1 MSRVCKCVVAIAL
14 SLAMAL
20 PGAAGAEGGMAYGDR
35 GESVR
40 AMQNRLTELG
50 FFAGDVDG
58 IYGDET
64 QTAVKNFQTAN
75 GLANTGTADEITIAR
90 MRSEEAVAK
99 DAYLEALVA
108 QARQKESQM
117 VAQPGDE
124 GEAVLQVQNRL
135 VELGYASGEAS
146 GRFGNATAESVSAFQ
161 AANGLPVTGAVNVAT
176 YDALFAESA
185 IAYRAASTA
194 ASADTSLYLAKGDE
208 GHNVEILQGY
218 LREYGYY
225 ALEEDGVFDDGV
237 EAAVLQFQRQNALE
251 ETGRVDATMRDM
263 LSSGDV
269 AYESAYA
276 AQLSTVPVRFGDSG
290 AAVRLLQTRLKAL
303 GYLSGSVD
311 GEFGTNT
318 QTAVSLFQKAHGL
331 EVTGAADAYTRACMN
346 AEDAI
351 PYLQA
356 RFAGDLVA
364 PIQYGDSGEEI
375 AQLQR
380 VLAELGYYADAIDGI
395 FGANMLA
402 AVKAFQLCNGLDM
415 TGTVDE
421 ATRAQ
426 ILSSDAV
433 SREAY
438 LAGRDDADEAAAL
451 LGALSSREACV
462 EFVCRMALEKLGTP
476 YAPSSS
482 GPDSFDS
489 SGFLYYVYGLVGFA
503 LPRSTQG
510 QGYMTSSRV
519 AREALSRGDFVCFDT
534 EEDDDL
540 SDHVG
545 IYLGSGQFIH
555 ASDAAGE
562 VVISSMEEGYYS
574 EVFSWGIRP
583 LQ

>member
-276 AQLSTVPVRFGDSG
+276 AQLHRSGALWRFWRGGSPLADAAQGAWLSIRQRGWGIWHEHANCGFPVSKGARAGSDGRGGCVYARLHERRRRDSLFAGALRGRFGCAHSIWRFGRRDRAI
-290 AAVRLLQTRLKAL
+290 AARTGGTGLL
-303 GYLSGSVD
+303 
-311 GEFGTNT
+311 
-318 QTAVSLFQKAHGL
+318 
-331 EVTGAADAYTRACMN
+331 
-346 AEDAI
+346 
-351 PYLQA
+351 
-356 RFAGDLVA
+356 
-364 PIQYGDSGEEI
+364 
-375 AQLQR
+375 
-380 VLAELGYYADAIDGI
+380 
-395 FGANMLA
+395 
-402 AVKAFQLCNGLDM
+402 
-415 TGTVDE
+415 
-421 ATRAQ
+421 
-426 ILSSDAV
+426 
-433 SREAY
+433 
-438 LAGRDDADEAAAL
+438 
-451 LGALSSREACV
+451 
-462 EFVCRMALEKLGTP
+462 CRC
-476 YAPSSS
+476 
-482 GPDSFDS
+482 DRRHF
-489 SGFLYYVYGLVGFA
+489 
-503 LPRSTQG
+503 RRQ
-510 QGYMTSSRV
+510 
-519 AREALSRGDFVCFDT
+519 
-534 EEDDDL
+534 
-540 SDHVG
+540 HVG
-545 IYLGSGQFIH
+545 G
-555 ASDAAGE
+555 GE
-562 VVISSMEEGYYS
+562 SVSA
-574 EVFSWGIRP
+574 
-583 LQ
+583 LQWPGHDGNRG